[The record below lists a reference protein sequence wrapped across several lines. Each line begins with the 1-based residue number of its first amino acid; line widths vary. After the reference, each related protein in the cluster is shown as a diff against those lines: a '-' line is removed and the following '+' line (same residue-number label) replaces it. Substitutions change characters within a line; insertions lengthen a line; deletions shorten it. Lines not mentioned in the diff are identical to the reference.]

1 MKWVLTA
8 LMALI
13 LQLFL
18 PWWSIAIAGFI
29 AGALFIQKPGKA
41 FLNGFFGIFAL
52 WSAVSLYIYVVN
64 EGLLAERLADIF
76 SLPHGLLV
84 VLLTALIGGI
94 CGGLSAVTGNLLR
107 IIIDKQ
113 K

>member
-1 MKWVLTA
+1 MKWIIIA
-8 LMALI
+8 ISALI

-29 AGALFIQKPGKA
+29 SGVFFIQKPGKA

-52 WSAVSLYIYVVN
+52 WSAVSLYIYIVN
-64 EGLLAERLADIF
+64 EGLLAERLADLF

-84 VLLTALIGGI
+84 VLLTGLIGGI
-94 CGGLSAVTGNLLR
+94 CGGLSAITGNYFKALFL
-107 IIIDKQ
+107 K
-113 K
+113 

>member
-1 MKWVLTA
+1 MKWIIVAISA
-8 LMALI
+8 LVF
-13 LQLFL
+13 QLFL

-29 AGALFIQKPGKA
+29 SGVLFIQKPRKA

-64 EGLLAERLADIF
+64 EGLLAERLAALF

-84 VLLTALIGGI
+84 VLLTSLLGGI
-94 CGGLSAVTGNLLR
+94 CGGLSAITGNYFKALFL
-107 IIIDKQ
+107 K
-113 K
+113 

>member
-1 MKWVLTA
+1 MKLILTA

-29 AGALFIQKPGKA
+29 SGVLFIQKPGKA

-52 WSAVSLYIYVVN
+52 WSAVSLYIFVVN
-64 EGLLAERLADIF
+64 EGLLAERLASLF
-76 SLPHGLLV
+76 FLPHGLLV
-84 VLLTALIGGI
+84 VLLTGLIGGI
-94 CGGLSAVTGNLLR
+94 GGGLSAVTGNYF
-107 IIIDKQ
+107 KVVFM

>member
-1 MKWVLTA
+1 MNWILTA

-29 AGALFIQKPGKA
+29 SGIFFIQKPGKA
-41 FLNGFFGIFAL
+41 FISGFLGIFVL
-52 WSAVSLYIYVVN
+52 WAVVSLYIYVVN
-64 EGLLAERLADIF
+64 QGLLAERLADLF

-94 CGGLSAVTGNLLR
+94 CGGLSAFTGNLLR
-107 IIIDKQ
+107 VLIDK
-113 K
+113 